1 MKPRHHFCRI
11 RFSVHNDKSPPV
23 EKLIRILHPGE
34 CAQRKVKHLCRP
46 IPVAARSATARL
58 LGLRI
63 RNPPGAWMSVFYEFC
78 VLPCR
83 GL

>member
-1 MKPRHHFCRI
+1 MKPRYHFCRR

-23 EKLIRILHPGE
+23 KKLIRILHPGE
-34 CAQRKVKHLCRP
+34 CALRKVKRLCRP
-46 IPVAARSATARL
+46 IPVAARSAAARL

-63 RNPPGAWMSVFYEFC
+63 RNPPGAWMSVSYEFC